1 MNRYFPD
8 HAAEFSKTLFA
19 FWQDIAD
26 ARDRVTLVTM
36 TEFGRRLEENANGG
50 TDHGSGA
57 FMFVLGGGVRGGRMY
72 GEWPGLKPRQL
83 REGDLMVTMS
93 QNYSLTQSPQSVP
106 LVLTG
111 DNQVLYQLSYSGLR
125 RAASRL
131 AGETRATLCPRVLK
145 GKQSLS
151 LFWPVSADATQTGR
165 WRRHWI
171 R

>member
-57 FMFVLGGGVRGGRMY
+57 FMFVLSGGVRGGRMY

-83 REGDLMVTMS
+83 REGDLMVTTDYRDVVS
-93 QNYSLTQSPQSVP
+93 EILQKRRGESLV
-106 LVLTG
+106 
-111 DNQVLYQLSYSGLR
+111 DQVFPGLEPKNLNI
-125 RAASRL
+125 A
-131 AGETRATLCPRVLK
+131 ETRV
-145 GKQSLS
+145 
-151 LFWPVSADATQTGR
+151 
-165 WRRHWI
+165 
-171 R
+171 